1 MALLEFLK
9 LALFAITRNKM
20 RAFLTMLGIIV
31 GVGAVIA
38 MIGIGEG
45 SKRASLAIIENMGS
59 NMLTIRPGAL
69 KNLIDNAIKF
79 STNKK
84 AIIEAN
90 KSFIKVISQGEPLK
104 NELSFYTDAFYQ
116 EDKRSSGF
124 GLGLYIVKA
133 IVNLHKFSLDYEY
146 VDGKNCFIIKF

>member
-1 MALLEFLK
+1 MEKWLPFIISFSALAFSLYTYIIHDKKIKKQSSLINEFQ
-9 LALFAITRNKM
+9 
-20 RAFLTMLGIIV
+20 
-31 GVGAVIA
+31 
-38 MIGIGEG
+38 
-45 SKRASLAIIENMGS
+45 IE
-59 NMLTIRPGAL
+59 
-69 KNLIDNAIKF
+69 KNQKEKEE
-79 STNKK
+79 NKK

-124 GLGLYIVKA
+124 GLGLYIVKT

-146 VDGKNCFIIKF
+146 VDGKNCFIIKILNNS